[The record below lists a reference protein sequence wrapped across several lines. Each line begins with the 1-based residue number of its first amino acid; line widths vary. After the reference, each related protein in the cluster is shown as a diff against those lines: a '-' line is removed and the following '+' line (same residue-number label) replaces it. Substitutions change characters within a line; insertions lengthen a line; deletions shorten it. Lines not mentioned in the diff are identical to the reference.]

1 MKIAIAQLNHHIGN
15 FEGNLALMKDAV
27 QKAIDQKADLI
38 CFSEL
43 SVCGYPPSDFLEFK
57 DFIRRSMQVVQE
69 LCNKSKEI
77 AIVVGAPTVN
87 PNIEGKDLFNSAFFL
102 FENKVQHIARKALLP
117 NYDVF
122 DEYRYFEPGKEFRN
136 VKFKGKTIAVTIC
149 EDIWNIG
156 NNNPMYMNCPMDEL
170 IKDQPDFILNL
181 SASPFDY
188 EHAEDRLDVLR
199 ANVFRYKIPM
209 FYVNCVG
216 GQTDLLFD
224 GGSAVFSPDGNCFD
238 ELPFFEPAI
247 KIYNLE
253 EVMTGR
259 GNTEQKKDRTDL
271 IHRALVMG
279 LRDYFTKMGF
289 KKAILGLSGGID
301 SALTCVLAVEALGK
315 ENVKGLMMP
324 SVYSSKSSVDDAVQ
338 LAKNLGID
346 YDIIPIEEIVNS
358 YSQVLQPHFK
368 NLPQNVTE
376 ENIQARIRG
385 MLLMAYSN
393 KFSYILLNTTNK
405 SEMAVGYGTLYGDLC
420 GGLAVLADVYKTQV
434 YHLAHHINKDKE
446 IIPQNTIS
454 KPPSAELRPNQKDSD
469 SLPEYDVLDKI
480 LYQYIEQRQGPDEI
494 IAMKYDA
501 ETVLKTL
508 KLVNRA
514 EFKRYQSPPVL
525 RVSTKSF
532 GSGRRL
538 PIEAKYL
545 C

>member
-1 MKIAIAQLNHHIGN
+1 
-15 FEGNLALMKDAV
+15 
-27 QKAIDQKADLI
+27 
-38 CFSEL
+38 
-43 SVCGYPPSDFLEFK
+43 
-57 DFIRRSMQVVQE
+57 
-69 LCNKSKEI
+69 
-77 AIVVGAPTVN
+77 
-87 PNIEGKDLFNSAFFL
+87 
-102 FENKVQHIARKALLP
+102 
-117 NYDVF
+117 
-122 DEYRYFEPGKEFRN
+122 
-136 VKFKGKTIAVTIC
+136 
-149 EDIWNIG
+149 
-156 NNNPMYMNCPMDEL
+156 
-170 IKDQPDFILNL
+170 
-181 SASPFDY
+181 
-188 EHAEDRLDVLR
+188 
-199 ANVFRYKIPM
+199 
-209 FYVNCVG
+209 
-216 GQTDLLFD
+216 
-224 GGSAVFSPDGNCFD
+224 
-238 ELPFFEPAI
+238 
-247 KIYNLE
+247 
-253 EVMTGR
+253 
-259 GNTEQKKDRTDL
+259 
-271 IHRALVMG
+271 
-279 LRDYFTKMGF
+279 
-289 KKAILGLSGGID
+289 
-301 SALTCVLAVEALGK
+301 
-315 ENVKGLMMP
+315 MP